1 MQQPKILRSIAY
13 WTTVL
18 LAFLSLSACE
28 KLNQFKTPAK
38 LPSFEA
44 TLLNGSKISHS
55 EFKGHVSI
63 INFWATTCTV
73 CVKEMPEMVKVFN
86 EFEKQDLKLL
96 AIAMSYDP
104 PMYVV
109 DFTNTRKLP
118 FLVVM
123 DSDGTLSKLFG
134 GIEAT
139 PTTFLINKEGR
150 IIKKY
155 VGEPNWAEMRSLI
168 KTALTQ

>member
-1 MQQPKILRSIAY
+1 MQQPIILRSIAY
-13 WTTVL
+13 WITVL
-18 LAFLSLSACE
+18 FALLSLSGCD
-28 KLNQFKTPAK
+28 KLNLSQSPIK

-44 TLLNGSKISHS
+44 TLLNGSKITDS
-55 EFKGHVSI
+55 EFKGQVSI

-73 CVKEMPEMVKVFN
+73 CVKEMPEMAKVFN
-86 EFEKQDLKLL
+86 EFKKEDLQFI
-96 AIAMSYDP
+96 AFAMSYDP

-118 FLVVM
+118 FLVAM
-123 DSDGTLSKLFG
+123 DSDGSISKIFG
-134 GIEAT
+134 GIDAT
-139 PTTFLINKEGR
+139 PTTFLFNKEGK

-155 VGEPNWAEMRSLI
+155 VGEPNWQEMRSLI